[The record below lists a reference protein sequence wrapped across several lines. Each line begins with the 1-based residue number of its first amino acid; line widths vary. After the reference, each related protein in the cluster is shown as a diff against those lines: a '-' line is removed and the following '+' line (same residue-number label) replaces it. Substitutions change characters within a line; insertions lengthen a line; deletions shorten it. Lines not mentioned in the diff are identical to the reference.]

1 MAALNE
7 RDLDAAFSTEGV
19 VIGHALE
26 HFPRMDRSSQR
37 LAASTSASSM
47 RLGLADASLC
57 RRLQKPSETAHGG
70 AAARPGCAL
79 RARRTILTGS
89 RLSWRLWSS
98 SRNSASER
106 KATSRV
112 VVHLEAG
119 SAYDAARRAL
129 DRVEA
134 ATAETEFV
142 APELLEV
149 NVLCL

>member
-1 MAALNE
+1 MRFASAPDDPNRIASQLAPLVKFKE
-7 RDLDAAFSTEGV
+7 LGIREEGDLE
-19 VIGHALE
+19 I
-26 HFPRMDRSSQR
+26 
-37 LAASTSASSM
+37 
-47 RLGLADASLC
+47 
-57 RRLQKPSETAHGG
+57 
-70 AAARPGCAL
+70 
-79 RARRTILTGS
+79 
-89 RLSWRLWSS
+89 
-98 SRNSASER
+98 
-106 KATSRV
+106 